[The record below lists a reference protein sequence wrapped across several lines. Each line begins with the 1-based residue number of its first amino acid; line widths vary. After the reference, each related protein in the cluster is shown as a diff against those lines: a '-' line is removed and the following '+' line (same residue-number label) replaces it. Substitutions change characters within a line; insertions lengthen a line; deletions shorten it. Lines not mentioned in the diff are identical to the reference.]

1 MKTNVKINI
10 VKGTITEFIARN
22 TKLNLKELIEKA
34 VINYAHGN
42 YDKHLFTDLELTETK
57 ENIPGYVMLAF
68 DHSVRKTIEF
78 LEKLPDITRPKVCR
92 NIFEVYI
99 GSEHMALLATNG
111 CYMPERTANDN
122 AILNLGQ
129 IIDFVTANGSYDTT
143 VGRLMLG
150 CNQHKK
156 TKRFVCNLFNKLKES
171 GVCICNADGVAY
183 SEEEFLSGEV
193 VKESKI
199 RMAVFDKMQKN
210 YSSSEDKNITDSDNC
225 R

>member
-10 VKGTITEFIARN
+10 TKNTITDFIARN
-22 TKLNLKELIEKA
+22 TRLNLKELIEKA

-42 YDKHLFTDLELTETK
+42 YDKHLFADLELTEPK
-57 ENIPGYVMLAF
+57 ENISGYVMLAF
-68 DHSVRKTIEF
+68 DYSDKETFEF
-78 LEKLPDITRPKVCR
+78 LEKLPDRIRPKVCR

-111 CYMPERTANDN
+111 CYMTERTANDN

-143 VGRLMLG
+143 VDRLMLG

-156 TKRFVCNLFNKLKES
+156 TKRFVCNLFAKLKES
-171 GVCICNADGVAY
+171 GICICGPDGVVY
-183 SEEEFLSGEV
+183 TEDEFLSGEV
-193 VKESKI
+193 VKDTKI
-199 RMAVFDKMQKN
+199 RLM
-210 YSSSEDKNITDSDNC
+210 
-225 R
+225 

>member
-10 VKGTITEFIARN
+10 TKGTITDFIARN
-22 TKLNLKELIEKA
+22 TRLNLKELIEKA

-42 YDKHLFTDLELTETK
+42 YDKHLFTDLELTEPK

-68 DHSVRKTIEF
+68 DYSDKETFEF
-78 LEKLPDITRPKVCR
+78 LEKLPDISRPKVCR

-111 CYMPERTANDN
+111 CYMPERTECDN

-156 TKRFVCNLFNKLKES
+156 TKRFVCNLFDKLKES
-171 GVCICNADGVAY
+171 GICICNHDGVAY
-183 SEEEFLSGEV
+183 TEEEFLSGEV

-199 RMAVFDKMQKN
+199 IMVTFDKIQKK
-210 YSSSEDKNITDSDNC
+210 YHSPEDKNITNREEC
-225 R
+225 L

>member
-1 MKTNVKINI
+1 MKTNVKVNI
-10 VKGTITEFIARN
+10 TKGTITEFIARN
-22 TKLNLKELIEKA
+22 TRLNLKELIEKA

-42 YDKHLFTDLELTETK
+42 YDKHLFADLELTEPK

-68 DHSVRKTIEF
+68 DYSDKATIEF

-111 CYMPERTANDN
+111 CYMPEGAANDN

-156 TKRFVCNLFNKLKES
+156 TKRFVCNLFDKLKES
-171 GVCICNADGVAY
+171 GVCICNPDGVIY
-183 SEEEFLSGEV
+183 TEEQFLSGEV

-199 RMAVFDKMQKN
+199 RIVVFD
-210 YSSSEDKNITDSDNC
+210 II
-225 R
+225 

>member
-10 VKGTITEFIARN
+10 TKGTITEFIARN

-34 VINYAHGN
+34 VINYAHEN
-42 YDKHLFTDLELTETK
+42 YDKHLFTDLKLSEPK

-68 DHSVRKTIEF
+68 DYSDKETIEF
-78 LEKLPDITRPKVCR
+78 LEKLPDIIRPKVCR

-111 CYMPERTANDN
+111 CYMPERAANDN

-156 TKRFVCNLFNKLKES
+156 TKRFVCNLFAKLKES
-171 GVCICNADGVAY
+171 GICICGPDGVVY
-183 SEEEFLSGEV
+183 TEEEFLSGEV
-193 VKESKI
+193 MKESKI
-199 RMAVFDKMQKN
+199 KVMIYR
-210 YSSSEDKNITDSDNC
+210 
-225 R
+225 

>member
-1 MKTNVKINI
+1 
-10 VKGTITEFIARN
+10 
-22 TKLNLKELIEKA
+22 
-34 VINYAHGN
+34 
-42 YDKHLFTDLELTETK
+42 
-57 ENIPGYVMLAF
+57 MLAF
-68 DHSVRKTIEF
+68 DYSDKETIEF
-78 LEKLPDITRPKVCR
+78 LEKLPDIIRPKVCR

-111 CYMPERTANDN
+111 CYMPEGAANDN

-156 TKRFVCNLFNKLKES
+156 TKRFVCNLFTKLKES
-171 GVCICNADGVAY
+171 GVCICNPDGVVY
-183 SEEEFLSGEV
+183 TEEEFLSGEIA
-193 VKESKI
+193 KESKI
-199 RMAVFDKMQKN
+199 RMAVFDKIQKK
-210 YSSSEDKNITDSDNC
+210 YHSSEDKNITGSDNC